1 MSLERQDLRIKM
13 DADDHAMVAL
23 LAEADELSMAE
34 LCERVLVRWARRRVH
49 AAMVIANKAQRL
61 GIAGK
66 AIPGD
71 E

>member
-1 MSLERQDLRIKM
+1 MSLERQDLRLKLN
-13 DADDHAMVAL
+13 ADDHSLLAL
-23 LAEADELSMAE
+23 LAEADEKGLAE
-34 LCERVLVRWARRRVH
+34 LAEEILVRVVRRRVH

-66 AIPGD
+66 AVPGD